1 MHAQKKAA
9 AMKTIEKLGTTWT
22 VRDDCVQV
30 FLYVEC
36 RDVVSVQRGL
46 KRRLGLD
53 SSEITP
59 DDFPPEV
66 APDTLLV
73 SVPVEKLDRFIPHVV
88 KMLADDDVQV
98 YTSAEQALDV
108 STGELDYGSL
118 PQAQALEALLG
129 ATPDV

>member
-1 MHAQKKAA
+1 
-9 AMKTIEKLGTTWT
+9 MKTIEKLGTTWT
-22 VRDDCVQV
+22 VKDGCVQV
-30 FLYVEC
+30 FL
-36 RDVVSVQRGL
+36 RSFLRNAGDVQRGL

-53 SSEITP
+53 YTLSEITP

-73 SVPVEKLDRFIPHVV
+73 SVPVEKLDRFVQHVV
-88 KMLADDDVQV
+88 EMLADDDVQV

-108 STGELDYGSL
+108 STGELDYGFL